1 LKSDLISVVMSVF
14 NAQDSLD
21 DSILS
26 ILNQDYSN
34 IELLLLDDSSTDE
47 SFKIIQKYKDLDSRV
62 KTYRNS
68 KNIGLTKSLNLL
80 ISKSSGRFLAR
91 QDADDVSLHQRL
103 SKQLNVMKS
112 KNVKICTTRAYV
124 KNSNKKIPGISNF
137 LPSKLLIKYKNP
149 FIHGTLMIE
158 KSLMEKYQ
166 CYNESFKL
174 AQDYEL
180 FYRMLNNGEKII
192 KLKEPLYILNMENNI
207 STIQKD
213 EQLKYAKLA
222 RDNQFY
228 S

>member
-1 LKSDLISVVMSVF
+1 
-14 NAQDSLD
+14 
-21 DSILS
+21 
-26 ILNQDYSN
+26 
-34 IELLLLDDSSTDE
+34 
-47 SFKIIQKYKDLDSRV
+47 
-62 KTYRNS
+62 
-68 KNIGLTKSLNLL
+68 
-80 ISKSSGRFLAR
+80 
-91 QDADDVSLHQRL
+91 
-103 SKQLNVMKS
+103 MKS